1 MGAGRT
7 QLARTLFGAEK
18 IQHGQV
24 YINGEEVELKSP
36 KDAIL
41 AGIGLVT
48 EDRKTEGLILEL
60 SVKQNISMPG
70 IDKFVNFGILNL
82 KKESRVAD
90 EYIRKRNMKTPTR
103 DQPSTDQR

>member
-1 MGAGRT
+1 MMGADNTRIE
-7 QLARTLFGAEK
+7 RTLFGAEK
-18 IQHGQV
+18 IEHGHV

-82 KKESRVAD
+82 NKESRVAV
-90 EYIRKRNMKTPTR
+90 EYIRILNIKT
-103 DQPSTDQR
+103 